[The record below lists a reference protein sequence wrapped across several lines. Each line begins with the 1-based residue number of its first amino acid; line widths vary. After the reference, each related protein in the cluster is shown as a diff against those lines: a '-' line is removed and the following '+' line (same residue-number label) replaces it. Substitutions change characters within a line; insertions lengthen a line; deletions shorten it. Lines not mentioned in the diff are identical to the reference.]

1 MKKSI
6 YLLVTLIL
14 GIVLLT
20 GCVNKNKLE
29 PNDFVDLVEQNNYKT
44 TNVIDNFTTYPKIK
58 NAFVAQNEDMT
69 YQLEYYE
76 LETNEDAKLFFN
88 SNKEILAKL
97 EGAKATANIETDKY
111 QKYIQST
118 EKAYSLIS
126 RIDNTVIYANVKIE
140 YKDEVNKIIKTLG
153 Y

>member
-6 YLLVTLIL
+6 NLLITLIL

-20 GCVNKNKLE
+20 GCVNKNKLD
-29 PNDFVDLVEQNNYKT
+29 PNDFVDLIEQNNYKT

-76 LETNEDAKLFFN
+76 LETKEDAKLFFN
-88 SNKEILAKL
+88 SNKEILGKL
-97 EGAKATANIETDKY
+97 EGAKKSTDIEADKY

-118 EKAYSLIS
+118 DTAYSLIT
-126 RIDNTVIYANVKIE
+126 RIDNTVIYANVKPE